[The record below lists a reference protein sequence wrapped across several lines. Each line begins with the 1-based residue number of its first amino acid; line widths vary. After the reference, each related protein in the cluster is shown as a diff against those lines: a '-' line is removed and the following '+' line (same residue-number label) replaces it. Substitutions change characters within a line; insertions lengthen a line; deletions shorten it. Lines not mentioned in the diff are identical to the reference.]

1 MNTLKSRSHMSA
13 LLACLFIL
21 VLAQPLTVRAGNN
34 ENVGVEIRAI
44 IEGGQETAG
53 NDDDDE
59 RLIQVM
65 IYYESRSFKPI
76 WVRDNGPK
84 TKGKR
89 LLVVLQNAEE
99 HGLVASDYRV
109 NEIAEMIEKTD
120 YRSLA
125 ELDILMSR
133 AMIDFGRDL
142 HAGRVDPAKFNREIT
157 IYPQRLGATT
167 LLDGAEAADDI
178 EPYIASLAPQTPRY
192 DRLKA
197 KLAEYRAI
205 DKAGGFPEIPTGE
218 TLKPNMEDT
227 RLDVLREALIMMGDL
242 DEGAHSGDVYNGAL
256 VDAVTRFQ
264 YRHGIEQDGVIG
276 PATLAEF
283 NTPIDNRIETLE
295 LNMERRRWMPPTFGE
310 FYVFI
315 NLADQFLKVVK
326 GKKTIHEALLVVG
339 KPYHRTPVFSE
350 TMKYVVFNPYWK
362 VPYSIATKEYLPK
375 LKTDPGVLDRQNI
388 RVLSG
393 NSIISP
399 YSVDWASYSRKN
411 FPFRLRQDPGPKN
424 ALGRIKFMFPNKHAV
439 YVHDTPSKSLFSK
452 AHRVFSHGCMRVQNP
467 EQLAEVLLGEQGW
480 SKVKV
485 QGNFA
490 TQERKVVK
498 LKEEIPVHITYLT
511 SFVNKDMSAH
521 FRKDV
526 YNRDDLLAE
535 ALARSRLQLH

>member
-1 MNTLKSRSHMSA
+1 V
-13 LLACLFIL
+13 L
-21 VLAQPLTVRAGNN
+21 VQSTTGQAAKNKL
-34 ENVGVEIRAI
+34 VGAEIRAI

-53 NDDDDE
+53 NDDEDE

-89 LLVVLQNAEE
+89 LLIVLQNAEA

-109 NEIAEMIEKTD
+109 NEISALIDMTD
-120 YRSLA
+120 HRSLA
-125 ELDILMSR
+125 ELDLLMSR

-142 HAGRVDPAKFNREIT
+142 NSGRVDPAKFNREIT

-178 EPYIASLAPQTPRY
+178 EPYVESLAPQTPRY

-205 DKAGGFPEIPTGE
+205 DKAGGFIQIPAGE
-218 TLKPNMEDT
+218 TLKPNMEDERIDT
-227 RLDVLREALIMMGDL
+227 LRERLIQMGDL
-242 DEGAHSGDVYNGAL
+242 EQGAHTGSIYDGAL
-256 VDAVTRFQ
+256 IDGVKQFQ
-264 YRHGIEQDGVIG
+264 YRHGIDQDGVIG

-283 NTPIDNRIETLE
+283 NTPIDKRIETLE

-326 GKKTIHEALLVVG
+326 GKKTIHTALLVVG
-339 KPYHRTPVFSE
+339 KPFHRTPVFSE
-350 TMKYVVFNPYWK
+350 MMKYVVFNPYWK

-375 LKTDPGVLDRQNI
+375 LKVDAGVLERQNI

-393 NSIISP
+393 GEVISP
-399 YSVDWASYSRKN
+399 YSVDWASYSRKH

-424 ALGRIKFMFPNKHAV
+424 ALGRIKFMFPNKHSV

-452 AHRVFSHGCMRVQNP
+452 STRVFSHGCMRVQHP
-467 EQLAEVLLGEQGW
+467 DQLAEVLLGELGW
-480 SKVKV
+480 SKGKV
-485 QGNFA
+485 RARFA
-490 TQERKVVK
+490 TTERKVVK

-526 YNRDDLLAE
+526 YSRDELLAE
-535 ALARSRLQLH
+535 ALARSRLELH

>member
-1 MNTLKSRSHMSA
+1 MNTLAGLSRLSA
-13 LLACLFIL
+13 VLTCLF
-21 VLAQPLTVRAGNN
+21 VLALAHSTTGVSAKNKL
-34 ENVGVEIRAI
+34 VGAEIRAI

-53 NDDDDE
+53 TDDEDE

-89 LLVVLQNAEE
+89 LLAYLQNADQ

-109 NEIAEMIEKTD
+109 NEITEMIEKTD
-120 YRSLA
+120 HRTLA
-125 ELDILMSR
+125 ELDLLMSR

-142 HAGRVDPAKFNREIT
+142 NSGRVDPAKFNREIT

-178 EPYIASLAPQTPRY
+178 EPYLESLAPQTPRY
-192 DRLKA
+192 DRLKM
-197 KLAEYRAI
+197 KLAEYRAL
-205 DKAGGFPEIPTGE
+205 DKAGGFIEIPAGE
-218 TLKPNMEDT
+218 TLKPDMEDPRIDT
-227 RLDVLREALIMMGDL
+227 LRKRLIQMGDL
-242 DEGAHSGDVYNGAL
+242 EEGAHTGDIYDGAL
-256 VDAVTRFQ
+256 IDGVKQFQ
-264 YRHGIEQDGVIG
+264 YRHGIDQDGVIG

-283 NTPIDNRIETLE
+283 NTDIDKRIEQLE
-295 LNMERRRWMPPTFGE
+295 LNMERRRWMPPTFGD

-326 GKKTIHEALLVVG
+326 GKKTIHTALLVVG

-350 TMKYVVFNPYWK
+350 TMKYIVFNPYWK

-375 LKTDPGVLDRQNI
+375 LKRDAGVLERQNI
-388 RVLSG
+388 RVMSG
-393 NSIISP
+393 NTIISP

-411 FPFRLRQDPGPKN
+411 FPFQLRQDPGPKN
-424 ALGRIKFMFPNKHAV
+424 ALGRVKFMFPNKHSV

-452 AHRVFSHGCMRVQNP
+452 STRVFSHGCMRVQYP

-480 SKVKV
+480 SKSKV

-490 TQERKVVK
+490 SRERKIVK
-498 LKEEIPVHITYLT
+498 LKEQIPVHITYLT

-526 YNRDDLLAE
+526 YNRDELLAE
-535 ALARSRLQLH
+535 ALARSRLELH